1 MGDAGAIVGVGL
13 LVLAWVVVSLVMPIV
28 AFISARRARREIELL
43 RSELTELRR
52 LAAGVP
58 PPPART
64 TAPPVIVTPPI
75 VVVEPTPVAAKPPVA
90 IEPPPP
96 VAAEPSPPA
105 PPIND
110 APSPPPPASSLEE
123 KIALVWFT
131 RIGAAVLLLGVA
143 WFFKYAVD
151 NNWIGPLGRVAL
163 GALAGAAV
171 LVFAEA
177 TRPRTR
183 AVYVQV
189 LTGVGLSLLF
199 FTAYAAYAFYH
210 LVPAPAAFAAV
221 AVIT

>member
-75 VVVEPTPVAAKPPVA
+75 VVVEP
-90 IEPPPP
+90 PP
-96 VAAEPSPPA
+96 VAAEPPVAIEAPPPVA
-105 PPIND
+105 VEPPIPIAAELPPPTAAAPPPIND
-110 APSPPPPASSLEE
+110 ASPPPASSLEE

-171 LVFAEA
+171 LVFAE
-177 TRPRTR
+177 
-183 AVYVQV
+183 
-189 LTGVGLSLLF
+189 
-199 FTAYAAYAFYH
+199 
-210 LVPAPAAFAAV
+210 
-221 AVIT
+221 